1 MEDGNNRS
9 FTVDEALVE
18 MGFGRFQLYV
28 LAYAGMGMVA
38 EAMEMM
44 LLSFVGPAVQSFW
57 NLSSR
62 EESLITSVVF
72 AGMLIGAYS
81 WGIVADKHGRRK
93 GFIITAVV
101 TFVAGFLSAF
111 APNYMWLIVLRCF
124 VGLGLGGGPV
134 LASWYLEFIP
144 APNRGTWMV
153 VFSGF
158 WTVGTILEA
167 SLAWL
172 IMPSLGWRWLLALS
186 SIPSSLLLLFY
197 RWTPE
202 SPRYLILQ
210 GRKAEA
216 LSILEKIAR
225 TNGTQLPKGVLGS
238 EMETEMEETKS
249 HPTENTHLLKPG
261 EVEESPPP
269 VSKIV
274 LESDNK
280 GPLLVLLSPELIK
293 RTLLL
298 WVVFFGNAFAYYGVV
313 LLTTELKIS
322 QNSCYPSEKGLT
334 HSSNDVNYRDVFI
347 ASFAEFPGLLIS
359 AAMVDRLGRK
369 ASMSSMLFT
378 CCIFLL
384 PLLTHQSPTLT
395 TALLF
400 GSRICI
406 SAAFTVVYIYAPEI
420 YPTAVRTTGVG
431 VGSSVGRIGGV
442 LCPLVAVGLVHGC
455 HQTIA
460 VLLFEFVILVSGIC
474 VCLFP
479 FETSGREL
487 TDTISTAKEPSSSSV

>member
-1 MEDGNNRS
+1 MEEEGNGS
-9 FTVDEALVE
+9 FTVDEALVGI
-18 MGFGRFQLYV
+18 GFGKFQLYV
-28 LAYAGMGMVA
+28 LAYAGMGWVA

-44 LLSFVGPAVQSFW
+44 LLSFVGPAVQSLW
-57 NLSSR
+57 NLSAR

-101 TFVAGFLSAF
+101 TFLAGFLSSF
-111 APNYMWLIVLRCF
+111 APNYMSLIVLRCL

-134 LASWYLEFIP
+134 LVSWYLEFIP
-144 APNRGTWMV
+144 APNRGTWMI
-153 VFSGF
+153 VFSAF
-158 WTVGTILEA
+158 WTVGTVFEA

-186 SIPSSLLLLFY
+186 SVPSSLLLLFY

-216 LSILEKIAR
+216 QSILENIAR
-225 TNGTQLPKGVLGS
+225 MNRTPLPKGVLRS
-238 EMETEMEETKS
+238 EIETENKS
-249 HPTENTHLLKPG
+249 LPTENTHLLKP
-261 EVEESPPP
+261 EEAAPL
-269 VSKIV
+269 SKIV
-274 LESDNK
+274 PPDNN
-280 GPLLVLLSPELIK
+280 GPGFMLLTLLSPELIK

-313 LLTTELKIS
+313 LLTTELNNS
-322 QNSCYPSEKGLT
+322 QNSCNPTGKELQ
-334 HSSNDVNYRDVFI
+334 HSSNDVNYKDVFI

-359 AAMVDRLGRK
+359 AATVDRLGRK
-369 ASMSSMLFT
+369 VTMSSTLFL

-384 PLLTHQSPTLT
+384 PLLTHQSPTVT

-400 GSRICI
+400 GGRVCV
-406 SAAFTVVYIYAPEI
+406 SAAFAVVYIYAPEI

-431 VGSSVGRIGGV
+431 VASSVGRIGGV

-455 HQTIA
+455 HQTVA
-460 VLLFEFVILVSGIC
+460 VLLFEVVMFVSGIC

-487 TDTISTAKEPSSSSV
+487 TDTISASKKTPPSSSYS

>member
-1 MEDGNNRS
+1 MEDGNRC

-18 MGFGRFQLYV
+18 MGFGKFQLYV

-44 LLSFVGPAVQSFW
+44 LLSFVGPAVQSLW

-101 TFVAGFLSAF
+101 TFIAGFLSAF
-111 APNYMWLIVLRCF
+111 APNYTWLIVLRCF

-134 LASWYLEFIP
+134 LVSWYLEFIP

-153 VFSGF
+153 IFSGF
-158 WTVGTILEA
+158 WTVGTIFEA

-172 IMPSLGWRWLLALS
+172 IMPSLGWRWLLAFS

-197 RWTPE
+197 KWTPE

-210 GRKAEA
+210 GQKAEA
-216 LSILEKIAR
+216 LSILEMIAR
-225 TNGTQLPKGVLGS
+225 TNGTQLPKGVLAT
-238 EMETEMEETKS
+238 EMETEMEETK
-249 HPTENTHLLKPG
+249 HLPTENTHLLKPG
-261 EVEESPPP
+261 EVEEAPPPP
-269 VSKIV
+269 VSKII
-274 LESDNK
+274 LKSDNK

-313 LLTTELKIS
+313 LLTTELKNS

-400 GSRICI
+400 GCRICI

-487 TDTISTAKEPSSSSV
+487 TDTISSEEPSSSSV